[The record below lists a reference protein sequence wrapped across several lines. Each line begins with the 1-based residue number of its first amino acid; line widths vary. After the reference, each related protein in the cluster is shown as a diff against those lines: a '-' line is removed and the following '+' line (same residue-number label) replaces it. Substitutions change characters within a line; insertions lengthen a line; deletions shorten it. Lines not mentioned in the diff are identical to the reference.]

1 MHDHPHHRFIH
12 RGSVAVDSDC
22 AFVGVSFCG
31 GLADHGSRTGA
42 LSGRADDH
50 ANAKFSADRHPIF
63 HDDRRAYGQ
72 RQVGAKP
79 GELVDHDH
87 RSRTRWSCSGWG
99 VVVHHFWWCV
109 GFCRSRRVCHW
120 LYVDPLA

>member
-1 MHDHPHHRFIH
+1 MHDYPHHRFIH
-12 RGSVAVDSDC
+12 RGSFAVDPHRTFAGAS
-22 AFVGVSFCG
+22 VGGRF
-31 GLADHGSRTGA
+31 ADHRSRTGA

-63 HDDRRAYGQ
+63 HDDRRADGQ